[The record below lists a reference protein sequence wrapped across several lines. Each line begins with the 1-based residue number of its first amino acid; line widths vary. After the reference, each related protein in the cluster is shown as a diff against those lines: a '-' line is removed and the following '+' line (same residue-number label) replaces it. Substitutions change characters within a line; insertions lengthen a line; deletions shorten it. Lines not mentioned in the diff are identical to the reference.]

1 MPNHPTPQD
10 QLNPQYGTEL
20 LLVTVASV
28 LLVVVLV
35 AIASTSVALIV
46 LAIVATSALAVV
58 IAALVLRMTSDPGE
72 GRALL
77 NPATRPERP
86 RPARPRAQA
95 RRTVASR
102 VSHTHER
109 PRIRRKAAP
118 GTAREVFSS
127 LAYAAALHDNSAA
140 LAQEA
145 QRRQDR
151 ANDAGEAQP
160 VRAVALRA
168 RSPGRCTTRP
178 STARSSAS
186 AAPTRSTRS
195 FPPPR

>member
-20 LLVTVASV
+20 LLVTVGSV

-35 AIASTSVALIV
+35 AIASTSVALLV
-46 LAIVATSALAVV
+46 LAMVATSALAVV
-58 IAALVLRMTSDPGE
+58 IAALVRRMTSDPGE

-77 NPATRPERP
+77 DPATRPERP

-95 RRTVASR
+95 RPTVASR

-118 GTAREVFSS
+118 GTGREMFSS
-127 LAYAAALHDNSAA
+127 LACAAAPHDNGAA

-145 QRRQDR
+145 QRQRDG

-160 VRAVALRA
+160 SRAVALRA
-168 RSPGRCTTRP
+168 RSE
-178 STARSSAS
+178 AN
-186 AAPTRSTRS
+186 
-195 FPPPR
+195 

>member
-20 LLVTVASV
+20 LLVTVGSV

-46 LAIVATSALAVV
+46 LAVVATSALAVV
-58 IAALVLRMTSDPGE
+58 IAALVLRMTSDQGE

-77 NPATRPERP
+77 SPATRPERP
-86 RPARPRAQA
+86 RAARPRAQA
-95 RRTVASR
+95 RPIVAGR
-102 VSHTHER
+102 VSHSHVW

-118 GTAREVFSS
+118 LTAREMFSS
-127 LAYAAALHDNSAA
+127 LAYAAAPYDNSAA

-145 QRRQDR
+145 QWQRDG
-151 ANDAGEAQP
+151 ANDAGEA
-160 VRAVALRA
+160 
-168 RSPGRCTTRP
+168 
-178 STARSSAS
+178 
-186 AAPTRSTRS
+186 
-195 FPPPR
+195 